1 VISESLVFLIG
12 VWLLCLLLTVR
23 FLARLTADRDEARRE
38 PPNGIFT
45 AEGRAHVLLREM
57 LSDAEY
63 VQLIECGYL
72 EVASPSRPQRVYRI
86 PGLAGR
92 VRVYDHG
99 REVVELCLQPT
110 EPLPDCDLVLMHKLM
125 IQANESEYLAKANH
139 FAPGTLSVTMRRI

>member
-1 VISESLVFLIG
+1 MSESLVLLIG

-23 FLARLTADRDEARRE
+23 FLARLTAERDEAWRE
-38 PPNGIFT
+38 PYSGIYT
-45 AEGRAHVLLREM
+45 GEGRARALLREM
-57 LSDAEY
+57 LSDEEFG
-63 VQLIECGYL
+63 QLIDCGYL

-110 EPLPDCDLVLMHKLM
+110 EPLPDGDLVLMHKLM
-125 IQANESEYLAKANH
+125 ILANEGEYLAKANH